1 MARYQDP
8 YAPTAPQGGVDR
20 TAYSAP
26 VQTQAP
32 RPQMPMPRAPTYP
45 TTPQAQYGQG
55 GYQTP
60 QFPGFRPTQEFAQDP
75 TTANYESLMN
85 YQIPYF
91 MQPVQQ
97 TNYLQ
102 QSAPQYGQLLDTIQ
116 SILGQT
122 TGGPSAGESML
133 LSLAGSLAGG
143 GNADAYAG
151 EYRDYLNKEPYTGA
165 EWEAYRT
172 EALDPIE
179 ADRTTA
185 INRALRE
192 ISDQGIDP
200 SSGIAQAKLREV
212 NAAYDAN
219 RAGAQN
225 QLAIAS
231 NQTRAQRKGQ
241 AFEAGLSAEQL
252 KTQAKSAAMSGASGA
267 ANAWNNRMGLSADL
281 AGMGNTAALQRAQMG
296 YGVDANLRGE
306 QNANFQAA
314 MQLAQIMSQL
324 PSQRQAEALQLMSGN
339 DPSSVLQGTSMV
351 GNQRTNQQH
360 VTNQSNANT
369 WGGLGSLLGYFGQA
383 YPQGGGTTGYTGGT
397 GGGAGGT
404 ASLPGNIWPGYS
416 AGGGFP
422 GWSTLQPSQSYAG
435 YMTGLPR

>member
-1 MARYQDP
+1 
-8 YAPTAPQGGVDR
+8 
-20 TAYSAP
+20 
-26 VQTQAP
+26 
-32 RPQMPMPRAPTYP
+32 MPRAPTYP

-85 YQIPYF
+85 YQIPYY

-102 QSAPQYGQLLDTIQ
+102 QSAPQYQQLLSTLQ

-122 TGGPSAGESML
+122 MGGPSAGESML

-306 QNANFQAA
+306 QNANFQSA
-314 MQLAQIMSQL
+314 MQLAQVMANL
-324 PSQRQAEALQLMSGN
+324 PSQRQAEALQLMQGY
-339 DPSSVLQGTSMV
+339 DPANTMSLTNTVS
-351 GNQRTNQQH
+351 NQRTNQQQ
-360 VTNQSNANT
+360 VTNQSNAQHL
-369 WGGLGSLLGYFGQA
+369 GRAGVAARLLRAGVPAGQSAAGLQRS
-383 YPQGGGTTGYTGGT
+383 GYTSNYPNFPVGQTPYVPETYQTNPGYGT
-397 GGGAGGT
+397 GGWGQNYR
-404 ASLPGNIWPGYS
+404 S
-416 AGGGFP
+416 
-422 GWSTLQPSQSYAG
+422 
-435 YMTGLPR
+435 